1 MIFYD
6 QSLNQW
12 VRKPGLSTPPWDVLA
27 IPIGGTFRLGVKFCE
42 GATITLPDYSAMTA
56 TIKAVGTPSAT
67 ALATA
72 AAEYDDGNGSIIFE
86 LDLSA
91 TAAQDEDFT
100 ACYLQL
106 SYTEDSFEYFT
117 PLLDVS
123 LINNYTA

>member
-6 QSLNQW
+6 ESLNQW
-12 VRKPGLSTPPWDVLA
+12 VRKPGLSTPPWESLA
-27 IPIGGTFRLGVKFCE
+27 IPIGGTFRLGVKFCQ

-56 TIKAVGTPSAT
+56 TIKISGTPSAT
-67 ALATA
+67 ALTTAT
-72 AAEYDDGNGSIIFE
+72 AEYDDGNGSIIFE
-86 LDLSA
+86 LDLS
-91 TAAQDEDFT
+91 TTPAQDEDFT

-106 SYTEDSFEYFT
+106 SYTVDTFEYLT

>member
-12 VRKPGLSTPPWDVLA
+12 VRKPGLSTPPWEPLA
-27 IPIGGTFRLGVKFCE
+27 IPIGGTFRLGVKFCQG
-42 GATITLPDYSAMTA
+42 GAIVLPDYSAMTA
-56 TIKAVGTPSAT
+56 TIKAVGYPAAT

-72 AAEYDDGNGSIIFE
+72 TAEYDDGNGSIIFE
-86 LDLSA
+86 LDLS
-91 TAAQDEDFT
+91 TTPTQDDDFT

-106 SYTEDSFEYFT
+106 SYTVDAFEYLT

-123 LINNYTA
+123 LIKNYTA

>member
-12 VRKPGLSTPPWDVLA
+12 VRKPGLSTPPWESLA
-27 IPIGGTFRLGVKFCE
+27 IPVGGTFRLGVKFCE
-42 GATITLPDYSAMTA
+42 GTKIVLPDYSEMTA

-72 AAEYDDGNGSIIFE
+72 TAEYDDGNGSIIFE
-86 LDLSA
+86 LDLS
-91 TAAQDEDFT
+91 TTPAQEYDFT
-100 ACYLQL
+100 TCYLQL
-106 SYTEDSFEYFT
+106 SYTVVSFEYLT

-123 LINNYTA
+123 LINNYTT